1 MKMSRPDCRGTSAQ
15 STVEVVA
22 ALPLVALAAL
32 ICVQGMAL
40 LALAV
45 RADGAAQAAAVA
57 WAEHGAGEAERGART
72 ALPGWARG
80 HVTVRDGAGRV
91 HVFVRPRT
99 VLPGLNPVV
108 RASAVLPTASS
119 GG

>member
-1 MKMSRPDCRGTSAQ
+1 MSCSRAVRRGSTAQ

-22 ALPLVALAAL
+22 ALPLVVLVAL

-40 LALAV
+40 VALAV

-57 WAEHGAGEAERGART
+57 WAEHGAGAAERGARA

-80 HVTVRDGAGRV
+80 RVKARTAAGRV
-91 HVFVRPRT
+91 QITVHPRT
-99 VLPGLNPVV
+99 LLPGLSPAM
-108 RASAVLPTASS
+108 RASAVLPAS
-119 GG
+119 GGGG